1 MARREFSD
9 EVCVCGGFK
18 ILFMDPNQGVQR
30 IVVFMVNKSKK
41 YRLWS
46 NICFKKQ
53 TEFSEI
59 ESTSKYVSW
68 HYILMSLSA
77 GCGEIMQ
84 CFGEIARI
92 S

>member
-1 MARREFSD
+1 MNNTALQM
-9 EVCVCGGFK
+9 K
-18 ILFMDPNQGVQR
+18 LNKYYKGVQR
-30 IVVFMVNKSKK
+30 IVVFMVNKSKQ

-46 NICFKKQ
+46 NMALVLKKKQ

-68 HYILMSLSA
+68 HYISMSPSA

-84 CFGEIARI
+84 CLEEIARI